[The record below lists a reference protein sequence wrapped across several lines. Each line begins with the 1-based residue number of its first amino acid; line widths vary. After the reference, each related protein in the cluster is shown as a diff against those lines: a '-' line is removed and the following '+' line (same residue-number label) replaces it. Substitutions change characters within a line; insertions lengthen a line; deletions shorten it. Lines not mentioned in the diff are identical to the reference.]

1 MYTDSHA
8 HPYDL
13 FRKTGL
19 MPALA
24 DDQCV
29 CASAHDRDEFLW
41 HEAFA
46 RLNPGRVRL
55 SFGIHPQK
63 PEAVEIPFLEE
74 LARTGRIDAVGECGF
89 DFFSDA
95 YRSTAREQAAVWD
108 LQLDLALRFSLPL
121 VIHARKALHLVFADT
136 KRLSRLPAVAFHG
149 WPGSASEAESLLKR
163 GIDARFCAGKALLR
177 GDKSLLETVRALPA
191 DRLLSETDAPY
202 MQDRTEPYSVFAD
215 IRRVVAAL
223 SRAKNMQEAEMTEVL
238 YRSFTAV
245 FAAYRGQRQAP

>member
-19 MPALA
+19 MPELA

-95 YRSTAREQAAVWD
+95 YRSTARGSSSMRERPCISCSPTRNGSRGFRPWRSTAGRDQRPKRN
-108 LQLDLALRFSLPL
+108 RF
-121 VIHARKALHLVFADT
+121 
-136 KRLSRLPAVAFHG
+136 
-149 WPGSASEAESLLKR
+149 
-163 GIDARFCAGKALLR
+163 
-177 GDKSLLETVRALPA
+177 
-191 DRLLSETDAPY
+191 
-202 MQDRTEPYSVFAD
+202 
-215 IRRVVAAL
+215 
-223 SRAKNMQEAEMTEVL
+223 
-238 YRSFTAV
+238 
-245 FAAYRGQRQAP
+245 